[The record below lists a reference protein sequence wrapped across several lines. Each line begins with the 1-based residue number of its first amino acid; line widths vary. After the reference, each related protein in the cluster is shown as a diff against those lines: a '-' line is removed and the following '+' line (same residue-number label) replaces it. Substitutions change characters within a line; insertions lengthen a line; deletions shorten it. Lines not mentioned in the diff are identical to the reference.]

1 MQGTQDI
8 SLNPEALT
16 LASKK
21 ATWKTEKLIQL
32 AITPDISKE
41 ALNELIEI
49 GAKDKAEREGVADW
63 TTLVKGQRY
72 YYNSLVEF
80 SKLNAEE
87 RLMAEYAESFHGVA
101 SQPEMIDAL
110 KKLMAQ

>member
-1 MQGTQDI
+1 MQDI

-16 LASKK
+16 LASKR
-21 ATWKTEKLIQL
+21 ATAKTNKIIQL
-32 AITPDISKE
+32 AISEDMSAE
-41 ALNELIEI
+41 ALDELIEI
-49 GAKDKAEREGVADW
+49 GAKDKAEREGIKDW
-63 TTLVKGQRY
+63 TSLVKGQRY

-87 RLMAEYAESFHGVA
+87 RLMAEYSESFHGVA

-110 KKLMAQ
+110 KKLMLAQ